1 MNEDKKITVPCAAA
15 TADEGQ
21 SYVTNTVSIAEES
34 VSCNPIAIFIFI
46 ANNLTS

>member
-1 MNEDKKITVPCAAA
+1 MSDDKKITVPRAAA

-21 SYVTNTVSIAEES
+21 SYVTNTFSIAEES
-34 VSCNPIAIFIFI
+34 VRCNPIAIYIFI

>member
-1 MNEDKKITVPCAAA
+1 MSDDKKITVPRAAA

-34 VSCNPIAIFIFI
+34 VRCNPIAIYIFI